1 MGSIMMKLIESKI
14 DHWYKAFI
22 LWGYDW
28 KRRQW
33 MSQNQTVT
41 EWQDPWSGLWYQEKT
56 AMKLLEKQLLALLDV
71 K

>member
-1 MGSIMMKLIESKI
+1 MMKYIENKI

-28 KRRQW
+28 KCRQW
-33 MSQNQTVT
+33 AYQNQPVI
-41 EWQDPWSGLWYQEKT
+41 EWQDPLTGLWYREKT
-56 AMKLLEKQLLALLDV
+56 AIKLLEKQLLDQLDL